1 MVKIWFEAKNI
12 KIALKLAQ
20 KIWKLKEFDD
30 YCVMIETPKKVIAW
44 YGGEKKMNKQLLKKI
59 ERRKFEKKK

>member
-1 MVKIWFEAKNI
+1 MVKIWFETKNI

-30 YCVMIETPKKVIAW
+30 CCVMIETSKKAIAW
-44 YGGEKKMNKQLLKKI
+44 YGGEKKMNKQILKKI
-59 ERRKFEKKK
+59 WK